1 MCWHKADKV
10 IQVVGTCQP
19 SHTPLSLPSMAL
31 AWDPRALVDEY
42 LEANLG
48 MTRNQRDYQLL
59 QVRHKATQREIDM
72 LTKKFDIYLHPD
84 KFTFDLWVS
93 AKYFGENAV
102 SLECMALAK
111 EDIKNFYQLVKD
123 TKLRLIDIDI
133 GHHQQAWIHK
143 LYIIILMIRCGVQ
156 PCMCKLCVR
165 HVKM

>member
-1 MCWHKADKV
+1 MA
-10 IQVVGTCQP
+10 
-19 SHTPLSLPSMAL
+19 SMAG
-31 AWDPRALVDEY
+31 DPRALVDEY
-42 LEANLG
+42 LTDNLG
-48 MTRNQRDYQLL
+48 MTRTQSDYRLL

-84 KFTFDLWVS
+84 KFTFDFWVS

-123 TKLRLIDIDI
+123 TKLRLVDIDI

-143 LYIIILMIRCGVQ
+143 LYMIILMIRCSVQ

-165 HVKM
+165 HVNM

>member
-1 MCWHKADKV
+1 
-10 IQVVGTCQP
+10 
-19 SHTPLSLPSMAL
+19 MAL

-59 QVRHKATQREIDM
+59 QVRHKATQREIEM
-72 LTKKFDIYLHPD
+72 LTKKFDIFLHPD

-102 SLECMALAK
+102 SHECMALAK

-165 HVKM
+165 HVNM